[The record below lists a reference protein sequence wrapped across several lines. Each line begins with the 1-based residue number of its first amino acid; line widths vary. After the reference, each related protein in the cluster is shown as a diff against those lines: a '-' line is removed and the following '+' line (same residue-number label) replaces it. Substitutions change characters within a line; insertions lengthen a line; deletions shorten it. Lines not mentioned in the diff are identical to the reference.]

1 MLPIRRLLSAGPRV
15 RFALAAFLAAF
26 ATFAQ
31 AAAQGS
37 TTLVISQAYGG
48 GGSTAALYSADFVEI
63 FNRSSSPQSL
73 NGLAIQYISSAGTS
87 ASSSGLFPLPNVTL
101 APGQRFLLTGKGTCS
116 ATGCITLPT
125 GDLDQTSLAASG
137 TAGRLYLTSIAT
149 ALTQATPACPTTG
162 IIDYIGYGSGVG
174 CFEGTA
180 APATTTTKVDV
191 RNDACVDT
199 DNNGADFSALD
210 PGVVPPRTMS
220 SPATPCG
227 NSSGP
232 GAPSVTGTAS
242 PSSVYEGTATLL
254 TASVSPGTNPAS
266 TGITVTAD
274 LSTYGGSSSQT
285 LYDDGTNGDA
295 HAGDGI
301 YSYNFTMP
309 ANAKLGAG
317 TITVKVTDSQTRSA
331 SANISLTV
339 LAPVTLVPIHTI
351 QGSTPGTSAYNGQT
365 VMTSGI
371 VTSIR
376 ANGFYLQSRDADI
389 DADPNTPEGIFI
401 HTGTGAVPSQATVG
415 TYLQVTGTVSLYPA
429 ASTIPGTELDSPT
442 AYTVLASSQALPA
455 AITLTTTN
463 PSPSGGFSQLQRL
476 QGMRVSVPSL
486 TVTGPTEGV
495 LTETAET
502 YVSDGI
508 FWGTVTGV
516 ARPVREPGLEVL
528 DPFTTGQ
535 PNTIPR
541 FDDNPELLRL
551 DSLSATPSPGAL
563 DLTSGVILSGV
574 TGVMDLSNPPSDGS
588 TYVPTLVIDATTRP
602 TATANAVGQPVPV
615 ALANQITIGDQN
627 FERLYNDKSDTTG
640 ATVVTTAAYQLRLS
654 KASLA
659 IRNILR
665 SPDILCM
672 EEIENIDVLND
683 LVARISSDANAAGQT
698 DPGYT
703 PYLVQGNDTSGIN
716 VAFLV
721 KQSKIT
727 VTDVSQFGKSTTFTQ
742 PSTGKAATLNDR
754 PSLVLTAG
762 IKRPGMADYPVTVIV
777 NHLKSLNN
785 VTDTTGTGQNT
796 RAKREQQAEFL
807 ANLVQGYQA
816 AGKHVVVVGDM
827 NAFEFNDGIVDTM
840 DIVRG
845 IVTSTNQD
853 VVPGPSIALVN
864 PTLVDL
870 GPTNLANN
878 MYNYSYV
885 GNAQSI
891 AHFFVTTDIASQMT
905 LAPAHY
911 NADFP
916 VVYRNDATRPEVGSD
931 HDGQVGYLTVPGFT
945 VLTINPTT
953 VTFAAQT
960 LNTTTTQNVTI
971 TNSGSSAITV
981 TRAAITGSTAF
992 TVPANPCGGSIAAG
1006 STCTLTVSFK
1016 PTVSGVANGT
1026 LTLTDS
1032 DVTGTQTVTLTGTGA
1047 GVFST
1052 TSLLVSPTIS
1062 VQGGSVTMQATVGSS
1077 GAAGT
1082 LSGTVSFLDGST
1094 TLKSGVA
1101 LTGGV
1106 ATFTTTSLAIG
1117 SHSITAVY
1125 SGDSVFPTS
1134 TSAPVTL
1141 TVNAPPTPDF
1151 TLTLANTQIIIPKNV
1166 PSSTTVINVGMQNG
1180 YSQTVSFACS
1190 GLPANTTCSFSPA
1203 TLSATGSTT
1212 LTIRINGMTSELR
1225 TPFGGG
1231 MGALAASL
1239 LLLPLMAR
1247 RKTRLAVRR
1256 AAGAMML
1263 LLLLVG
1269 VGAVT
1274 GCGGGSSATTP
1285 AGSST
1290 VTVTATGG
1298 SVTHSATVTVVVQ

>member
-1 MLPIRRLLSAGPRV
+1 MLPIRRLLPTGPRL
-15 RFALAAFLAAF
+15 RFFLACCLLAI
-26 ATFAQ
+26 AASTQ

-37 TTLVISQAYGG
+37 TTLVISQVYGG
-48 GGSTAALYSADFVEI
+48 GGSTAATYSTDYVEL
-63 FNRSSSPQSL
+63 FNLSSAPQSL
-73 NGLAIQYISSAGTS
+73 NGFAVQYISAAGLS
-87 ASSSGLFPLPNVTL
+87 ASTVINLPNVTL
-101 APGQRFLLTGKGTCS
+101 QPGQRFLIAGTDSCNLTTTPSCVNVP
-116 ATGCITLPT
+116 TPDLQTTL
-125 GDLDQTSLAASG
+125 SLSG
-137 TAGRLYLTSIAT
+137 SSGRVYLTNTTTKLSVT
-149 ALTQATPACPTTG
+149 SGCPTDG
-162 IIDYIGYGSGVG
+162 IIDFVGYGSSAA
-174 CFEGTA
+174 CYEGSKY
-180 APATTTTKVDV
+180 APTDSTTTVIV
-191 RNDACVDT
+191 RTNACTDTND
-199 DNNGADFSALD
+199 NSADFSSVATTATT
-210 PGVVPPRTMS
+210 PRASTAA
-220 SPATPCG
+220 ATPCG
-227 NSSGP
+227 GSSGP
-232 GAPSVTGTAS
+232 GSPSITGSAS
-242 PSSVYEGTATLL
+242 PSSIYQGTATLL
-254 TASVSPGTNPAS
+254 TASVTPGSNPTS
-266 TGITVTAD
+266 TGIAVTAD
-274 LSTYGGSSSQT
+274 LSGYGGNSAQT

-301 YSYNFTMP
+301 YSYTFTMP
-309 ANAKLGAG
+309 SNATLGAG
-317 TITVKVTDSQTRSA
+317 NITVKVTDSQTRSA
-331 SANISLTV
+331 TNKIAVTV

-351 QGSTPGTSAYNGQT
+351 QGSTPGTAAYKGQT
-365 VMTSGI
+365 VMTTGI
-371 VTSIR
+371 VTSVR
-376 ANGFYLQSRDADI
+376 SNGFYLQARDTDAD
-389 DADPNTPEGIFI
+389 ADSNTPEGIFV
-401 HTGTGAVPSQATVG
+401 HTGSGAVPASATVG

-429 ASTIPGTELDSPT
+429 ASAIPGTELDSPT
-442 AYTVLASSQALPA
+442 GYQVLASNQPLPTA
-455 AITLTTTN
+455 VTLTTTN

-516 ARPVREPGLEVL
+516 ARPVREPGLEIL
-528 DPFTTGQ
+528 DPFTVGQ

-602 TATANAVGQPVPV
+602 TATANAVGQPVPA

-672 EEIENIDVLND
+672 EEVENINVLND
-683 LVARISSDANAAGQT
+683 LVAKISSDALAANQP

-727 VTDVSQFGKSTTFTQ
+727 VNDVSQFGKDTTFTQ

-762 IKRPGMADYPVTVIV
+762 VKRPGLADYPITVIV

-807 ANLVQGYQA
+807 ANLIQGYQA
-816 AGKHVVVVGDM
+816 AGKHVIVVGDM

-840 DIVRG
+840 DIIRG
-845 IVTSTNQD
+845 IVTPANQD
-853 VVPGPSIALVN
+853 VVPGPATALVS

-870 GPTNLANN
+870 GPTNLATN

-891 AHFFVTTDIASQMT
+891 AHFFVTADIASQMT

-916 VVYRNDATRPEVGSD
+916 VVYRNDSTRPEVGSD
-931 HDGQVGYLTVPGFT
+931 HDGQVGYLMVPGFT

-953 VTFAAQT
+953 LTFASQT
-960 LNTTTTQNVTI
+960 LNTTTTQNVSI
-971 TNSGSSAITV
+971 TNSGTSAITV
-981 TRAAITGSTAF
+981 SSAAITGTTAF

-1006 STCTLTVSFK
+1006 ATCTLTVSFK

-1052 TSLLVSPTIS
+1052 TSLLVSPTTL
-1062 VQGGSVTMQATVGSS
+1062 VQGGTVSLQATIGSS

-1094 TLKSGVA
+1094 VLKSGVA
-1101 LTGGV
+1101 LASGT
-1106 ATFTTTSLAIG
+1106 ATYSTSSLAVG

-1134 TSAPVTL
+1134 TSAAVAVTV
-1141 TVNAPPTPDF
+1141 TAPPTPDF

-1166 PSSTTVINVGMQNG
+1166 PSSTTTVSVGMQNG
-1180 YSQTVSFACS
+1180 YSQTVNFTCS
-1190 GLPANTTCSFSPA
+1190 GLPAGSRCFFSPA
-1203 TLSATGSTT
+1203 SLSATGSTT
-1212 LTIRINGMTSELR
+1212 LTIQINTASAEVR

-1231 MGALAASL
+1231 AALAAGL
-1239 LLLPLMAR
+1239 MLLPLLAR
-1247 RKTRLAVRR
+1247 RRTRLAVRR

-1269 VGAVT
+1269 VGSLT
-1274 GCGGGSSATTP
+1274 GCGSGSSGSTP
-1285 AGSST
+1285 VGTST
-1290 VTVTATGG
+1290 VTVTASGG